1 MTASPEPTAAHRSG
15 WVAVRNDDI
24 CFAGAFEQAR
34 MVRAGDVSAVEL
46 VSATLRRI
54 ERVDPCVRAY
64 RVVLGEAALAEARRF
79 DAGSPRDTGRPLG
92 GVPVAIKDDTDVL
105 GEVTAWGTDA
115 YGRAADSDAEVVR
128 RLRAAGAIVIGKTH
142 VPEMTAWPWT
152 SSPTWG
158 HTRNPWDTS
167 RTPGGSSGGS
177 ACAAATGMCGVA
189 LGSDGGGS
197 VRYPAALTGLFGLK
211 PQRDRIPL
219 APHVGAWHGMLVYGP
234 LSRTVRD
241 AALVLDAIGG
251 TDTLREL
258 ERPRLGLRVGVS
270 LGPPRG
276 SLARLR
282 PEASRAVTGT
292 AELLA
297 QLGHD
302 IVDREVDYG
311 PVMRQ
316 STVRYLSGVH
326 QDVSTMPRPERL
338 APSTRRLARLGRVA
352 AGAARRAEAREGEL
366 AMRINQVFDD
376 VDVLLTPMAGAAPRL
391 DDVGHGGVA
400 RSLRHSN
407 VAAWAV
413 PWNVIGQ
420 PAASVPAGFDADG
433 LPLSVQLCGPPDSES
448 LLLNL
453 AAQIETARPWSDRRP
468 SPEASPTTGR
478 PT

>member
-1 MTASPEPTAAHRSG
+1 MLRT
-15 WVAVRNDDI
+15 
-24 CFAGAFEQAR
+24 
-34 MVRAGDVSAVEL
+34 GDVSAVEL
-46 VSATLRRI
+46 VSATLGRI
-54 ERVDPCVRAY
+54 ERVDPFVGAY
-64 RVVLGEAALAEARRF
+64 RVVLGEAALADARRF
-79 DAGSPRDTGRPLG
+79 DAASPTDTGGPLG
-92 GVPVAIKDDTDVL
+92 GVPVAIKDDTDVH

-115 YGRAADSDAEVVR
+115 YGPAANADAEVVR

-158 HTRNPWDTS
+158 QTRNPWDTS

-211 PQRDRIPL
+211 PQRDRVPL

-241 AALVLDAIGG
+241 AALFLDAIGG
-251 TDTLREL
+251 TDTMRAL
-258 ERPRLGLRVGVS
+258 ERPRLGLRIGVS
-270 LGPPRG
+270 MRPPRG
-276 SLARLR
+276 SLAGLG
-282 PEASRAVTGT
+282 PEARRAVTDT
-292 AELLA
+292 ADLLA
-297 QLGHD
+297 RLGHH

-311 PVMRQ
+311 PVMRH

-326 QDVSTMPRPERL
+326 QDVSSMPRPRRL
-338 APSTRRLARLGRVA
+338 APSTRRLARLGRAA
-352 AGAARRAEAREGEL
+352 AGAARSAKTCEGDL
-366 AMRINQVFDD
+366 AVRINRVFDD
-376 VDVLLTPMAGAAPRL
+376 VDVLLTPMAGAVPRL
-391 DDVGHGGVA
+391 DDVGHRGVA

-433 LPLSVQLCGPPDSES
+433 LPLGVQLCGPADSES

-453 AAQIETARPWSDRRP
+453 AAQIEAARPWSDHRP

-478 PT
+478 SS